1 MHESRREKS
10 ELEQQNKLASFEA
23 TVLPHLDAAYNLARW
38 LLHNKADAE
47 DVAQEAMLRAFR
59 FFGSFRGGDG
69 RPWLLT
75 IVRNTCYSYLQKNR
89 SHELSL
95 PIEDEL
101 FDVQS
106 QDPSPEARLIQIDS
120 SEILMKALEQL
131 PVETREII
139 VLRELE
145 EMSYKEIAEIAGV
158 PIGTVMSRLAR
169 GRKRLQELLNRTMR
183 AEV

>member
-1 MHESRREKS
+1 VHESRREKS

-47 DVAQEAMLRAFR
+47 DVAQEAVLRAFR

>member
-1 MHESRREKS
+1 
-10 ELEQQNKLASFEA
+10 LEQQNKLGSFEA

-47 DVAQEAMLRAFR
+47 DVAQEAVLRAFR

-95 PIEDEL
+95 SIEDEL

-169 GRKRLQELLNRTMR
+169 GRKRLQELLNRTMN

>member
-1 MHESRREKS
+1 
-10 ELEQQNKLASFEA
+10 LEQQNKLASFEA

-47 DVAQEAMLRAFR
+47 DVAQEAVLRAFR

>member
-47 DVAQEAMLRAFR
+47 DVAQEAVLRAFR

>member
-1 MHESRREKS
+1 M
-10 ELEQQNKLASFEA
+10 EQQNKLASFEA
-23 TVLPHLDAAYNLARW
+23 TVLPHLDAAYNLARC

-47 DVAQEAMLRAFR
+47 DVAQEAVLRAFR

-95 PIEDEL
+95 SIDDEL

-106 QDPSPEARLIQIDS
+106 PDPSPEARLIQTAS
-120 SEILMKALEQL
+120 SEILMKALEEL
-131 PVETREII
+131 PVETREVI

-145 EMSYKEIAEIAGV
+145 EMSYKEIAEIAGI

-169 GRKRLQELLNRTMR
+169 GRKRLQELLNRTMN

>member
-1 MHESRREKS
+1 
-10 ELEQQNKLASFEA
+10 LEQQNKLASFEA

-47 DVAQEAMLRAFR
+47 DVAQEAVLRAFR

-101 FDVQS
+101 FDIQS

-131 PVETREII
+131 PVVTREMI

>member
-1 MHESRREKS
+1 M
-10 ELEQQNKLASFEA
+10 EQQNKLASFEA

-47 DVAQEAMLRAFR
+47 DVAQEAVLRAFR

-145 EMSYKEIAEIAGV
+145 EMSYKEIAEIAGI

>member
-1 MHESRREKS
+1 VHESRREKS

-47 DVAQEAMLRAFR
+47 DVAQEAVLRAFR

-139 VLRELE
+139 VLREIE

>member
-1 MHESRREKS
+1 
-10 ELEQQNKLASFEA
+10 LEQQNKLASFEA

-47 DVAQEAMLRAFR
+47 DVAQEAVLRAFR
-59 FFGSFRGGDG
+59 FFGSFHGGDG

-89 SHELSL
+89 SNELSL
-95 PIEDEL
+95 SIEDEL

-131 PVETREII
+131 PVETREVI

-145 EMSYKEIAEIAGV
+145 EMSYKEIAEIAGL

-169 GRKRLQELLNRTMR
+169 GRKRLQELLSRTMS

>member
-1 MHESRREKS
+1 
-10 ELEQQNKLASFEA
+10 LEQQNKLASFEA

-47 DVAQEAMLRAFR
+47 DVAQEAVLRAFR
-59 FFGSFRGGDG
+59 FFGSFHGGDG

-89 SHELSL
+89 SHELCL

-106 QDPSPEARLIQIDS
+106 SDLSPEARLIQTAS
-120 SEILMKALEQL
+120 SEILMKALEEL
-131 PVETREII
+131 PVETREVI

-145 EMSYKEIAEIAGV
+145 EMSYKEIAEIAGI

-169 GRKRLQELLNRTMR
+169 GRKRLQELLSRTMR

>member
-47 DVAQEAMLRAFR
+47 DVVQDAMLRAFR

>member
-1 MHESRREKS
+1 VHESRREKS

>member
-47 DVAQEAMLRAFR
+47 DVAQEAVLRAFR

-139 VLRELE
+139 VLREIE

>member
-1 MHESRREKS
+1 
-10 ELEQQNKLASFEA
+10 LEQQNKLASFEA

-47 DVAQEAMLRAFR
+47 DVAQEAILRAFR

-131 PVETREII
+131 PVETREVI

-145 EMSYKEIAEIAGV
+145 EMSYKEIAEIAGL

-169 GRKRLQELLNRTMR
+169 GRKRLQELLSRTMS

>member
-1 MHESRREKS
+1 
-10 ELEQQNKLASFEA
+10 LEQQNKLASFEA

-47 DVAQEAMLRAFR
+47 DVAQEAVLRAFR
-59 FFGSFRGGDG
+59 FFGSFHGGDG

-106 QDPSPEARLIQIDS
+106 QDPSPEARLIQSDS

-145 EMSYKEIAEIAGV
+145 EMSYKEIAEIAGL

>member
-1 MHESRREKS
+1 M
-10 ELEQQNKLASFEA
+10 EQQNKLASFEA

-47 DVAQEAMLRAFR
+47 DVAQEAVLRAFR

>member
-1 MHESRREKS
+1 M
-10 ELEQQNKLASFEA
+10 EQQNKLASFEA

-47 DVAQEAMLRAFR
+47 DVAQEAVLRAFR

-139 VLRELE
+139 VLREIE
-145 EMSYKEIAEIAGV
+145 EMSYKEIAEIAGL